1 MRKTI
6 ALVPGVLVAL
16 CVAAGC
22 QPASGTPPGGGI
34 GIDGGNGTILRTLV
48 YHELTADENGGV
60 DTTKGIAFSRDG
72 RRGLFDENIASNYV
86 PTVVSADGSGKS
98 GIDAV
103 NAGWIDMTAVS
114 GDGAWIAYT
123 ADTLF
128 LANVASPQRVAGP
141 AVSQGRSCARFARD
155 PADAM
160 KWRLYFLSN
169 VAWGSPAHEPGVYSV
184 GTDGAG
190 LVELMSPA
198 QAAALIGNGTTAA
211 DVSPKG
217 SLKRGLDVSADG
229 KQLVAVWSAGA
240 CTQQGEKDYVVGSTT
255 DGTTSMVILGPFT
268 DGCGVEKIALSGDGS
283 TVAFDVDDS
292 ADTGQRDVGVVG
304 FGAAGKRTLATFAA
318 GDDNNW
324 GISDDGKLVVANYKL
339 HNADGSGSFDLAVQ
353 GGTFSNDPPSGIDL
367 LLGTPNGKAD
377 RILYVNSVANPRRM
391 AALEIDPTTMGAAPT
406 IANPSVTP
414 ASVPAN
420 GSASATL
427 TAKVASTSGKVV
439 RVGAAALQ
447 NASHDDKE
455 LADVVLFD
463 DGTHGD
469 AVAGDGVYS
478 DNELRA
484 SAGAKSGPRTIR
496 VRATVVDAAGKSHST
511 AIEFGAFAVQ

>member
-1 MRKTI
+1 
-6 ALVPGVLVAL
+6 
-16 CVAAGC
+16 
-22 QPASGTPPGGGI
+22 
-34 GIDGGNGTILRTLV
+34 
-48 YHELTADENGGV
+48 
-60 DTTKGIAFSRDG
+60 
-72 RRGLFDENIASNYV
+72 
-86 PTVVSADGSGKS
+86 
-98 GIDAV
+98 
-103 NAGWIDMTAVS
+103 MTAVS

-128 LANVASPQRVAGP
+128 LSNVASPQRVTGP

-155 PADAM
+155 PADAT

-229 KQLVAVWSAGA
+229 KQFVAVWSAGA
-240 CTQQGEKDYVVGSTT
+240 CTQQGEKDYVVGSAT
-255 DGTTSMVILGPFT
+255 DGTMSKVILGPVT
-268 DGCGVEKIALSGDGS
+268 DGCGVEKLALSGDGT
-283 TVAFDVDDS
+283 TVAFDVDNS
-292 ADTGQRDVGVVG
+292 TDTGKRDVGVIG
-304 FGAAGKRTLATFAA
+304 LGGTGKLTFTTFAG

-324 GISDDGKLVVANYKL
+324 GISDDGKLVVAGYKL

-367 LLGTPNGKAD
+367 FLGTPNGKAD

-391 AALEIDPTTMGAAPT
+391 AALEINPTTMGAAPT
-406 IANPSVTP
+406 VANPSVTP
-414 ASVPAN
+414 ASVPAD

-427 TAKVASTSGKVV
+427 TAKVASTGGKVV
-439 RVGAAALQ
+439 RVGAAVLQ
-447 NASHDDKE
+447 NGSHDDKE

-511 AIEFGAFAVQ
+511 AIELGAFAVQ